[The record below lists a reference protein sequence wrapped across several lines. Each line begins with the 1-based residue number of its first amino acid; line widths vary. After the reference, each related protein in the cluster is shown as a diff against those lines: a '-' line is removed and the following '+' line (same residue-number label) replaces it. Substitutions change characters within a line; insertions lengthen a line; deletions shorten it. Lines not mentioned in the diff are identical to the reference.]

1 MTTHTYRRYLRA
13 SVAAAAIILS
23 APVVAQDTQLEEV
36 VVDGGNVGAE
46 DVSGVGEVDGVVA
59 KRTRTASKTSTP
71 IEEIPQSV
79 SVIGR
84 EEIDDQ
90 GAQKIDEAL
99 RYTAGVFTQPFGPD
113 SDTNWIYIRG
123 FDATQTGVYMDGL
136 QLYGYG
142 FGGFYVDQFGLERIE
157 VLKGA
162 ASILYGGSNPGGLV
176 NYVSKRPTFD
186 RQRYVET
193 GVNDAGNVY
202 LGFDVGDVAT
212 NNNVSYHINGRI
224 AGGDT
229 YSDYQDGWRGFISP
243 SITWKPDEST
253 SLTILANYSSIDE
266 KHGGGSFLPYDGTV
280 VDRIVDGVNFGRI
293 RPDFNGTDPDRDR
306 YERQQGSIGYE
317 FEHTFDNDWTVRS
330 NVRYTAADIN
340 EVSIYPYGWATADTL
355 TLIDFAH
362 DTQANT
368 LLADNSVE
376 GKIETGS
383 VEHTLL
389 AGVDYK
395 RYNIDHVQ
403 ESAFG
408 ATQINPFTGEVFGAI
423 APRAV
428 YLNQDMTLSS
438 VGIYGQDQMRFGDGW
453 IATFNGRYDWSKLET
468 IDGPTAYSTATTER
482 DRDDGAF
489 SGRAGLAYEFANG
502 MTPYASVA
510 TFFNP
515 KIGTLVDGTLFE
527 PEEGEQYE
535 AGVKYRPTWV
545 DGLFTVALFDL
556 TRQNV
561 AVAHPTIPFA
571 QVQTG
576 EIRSRGVELE
586 AKVNVTED
594 FKVTAALTAYRLE
607 ITEDTDATV
616 VGKTP
621 FLVPEVLASA
631 SADYTFRDDGAW
643 YDGVTIGGGLRYY
656 GSSWADNQNTLKV
669 PDATLVDAKIG
680 YKKDNWGVDLN
691 VTNLFDKTYV
701 SGCQGSLTCSYGEG
715 RSFKLKAFATW

>member
-1 MTTHTYRRYLRA
+1 M
-13 SVAAAAIILS
+13 
-23 APVVAQDTQLEEV
+23 
-36 VVDGGNVGAE
+36 
-46 DVSGVGEVDGVVA
+46 
-59 KRTRTASKTSTP
+59 
-71 IEEIPQSV
+71 
-79 SVIGR
+79 
-84 EEIDDQ
+84 
-90 GAQKIDEAL
+90 
-99 RYTAGVFTQPFGPD
+99 
-113 SDTNWIYIRG
+113 
-123 FDATQTGVYMDGL
+123 
-136 QLYGYG
+136 
-142 FGGFYVDQFGLERIE
+142 
-157 VLKGA
+157 
-162 ASILYGGSNPGGLV
+162 
-176 NYVSKRPTFD
+176 
-186 RQRYVET
+186 
-193 GVNDAGNVY
+193 
-202 LGFDVGDVAT
+202 
-212 NNNVSYHINGRI
+212 
-224 AGGDT
+224 
-229 YSDYQDGWRGFISP
+229 
-243 SITWKPDEST
+243 
-253 SLTILANYSSIDE
+253 
-266 KHGGGSFLPYDGTV
+266 
-280 VDRIVDGVNFGRI
+280 
-293 RPDFNGTDPDRDR
+293 
-306 YERQQGSIGYE
+306 
-317 FEHTFDNDWTVRS
+317 
-330 NVRYTAADIN
+330 
-340 EVSIYPYGWATADTL
+340 
-355 TLIDFAH
+355 
-362 DTQANT
+362 
-368 LLADNSVE
+368 
-376 GKIETGS
+376 
-383 VEHTLL
+383 
-389 AGVDYK
+389 
-395 RYNIDHVQ
+395 Q

>member
-1 MTTHTYRRYLRA
+1 M
-13 SVAAAAIILS
+13 
-23 APVVAQDTQLEEV
+23 EEV

>member
-1 MTTHTYRRYLRA
+1 M
-13 SVAAAAIILS
+13 
-23 APVVAQDTQLEEV
+23 EEV

-383 VEHTLL
+383 VEHNLL
-389 AGVDYK
+389 VGVD
-395 RYNIDHVQ
+395 
-403 ESAFG
+403 
-408 ATQINPFTGEVFGAI
+408 
-423 APRAV
+423 
-428 YLNQDMTLSS
+428 
-438 VGIYGQDQMRFGDGW
+438 
-453 IATFNGRYDWSKLET
+453 
-468 IDGPTAYSTATTER
+468 
-482 DRDDGAF
+482 
-489 SGRAGLAYEFANG
+489 
-502 MTPYASVA
+502 
-510 TFFNP
+510 
-515 KIGTLVDGTLFE
+515 
-527 PEEGEQYE
+527 
-535 AGVKYRPTWV
+535 
-545 DGLFTVALFDL
+545 
-556 TRQNV
+556 
-561 AVAHPTIPFA
+561 
-571 QVQTG
+571 
-576 EIRSRGVELE
+576 
-586 AKVNVTED
+586 
-594 FKVTAALTAYRLE
+594 
-607 ITEDTDATV
+607 
-616 VGKTP
+616 
-621 FLVPEVLASA
+621 
-631 SADYTFRDDGAW
+631 
-643 YDGVTIGGGLRYY
+643 
-656 GSSWADNQNTLKV
+656 
-669 PDATLVDAKIG
+669 
-680 YKKDNWGVDLN
+680 
-691 VTNLFDKTYV
+691 
-701 SGCQGSLTCSYGEG
+701 
-715 RSFKLKAFATW
+715 